1 MSVPLER
8 WGSYRGLDLRGVV
21 TLSMFVGSENRSR
34 VILSKW
40 VHRIFEMDLMKSN
53 KRSSNPTHFVDEKSL
68 ERAKFV

>member
-1 MSVPLER
+1 
-8 WGSYRGLDLRGVV
+8 
-21 TLSMFVGSENRSR
+21 MFVGSENRSR